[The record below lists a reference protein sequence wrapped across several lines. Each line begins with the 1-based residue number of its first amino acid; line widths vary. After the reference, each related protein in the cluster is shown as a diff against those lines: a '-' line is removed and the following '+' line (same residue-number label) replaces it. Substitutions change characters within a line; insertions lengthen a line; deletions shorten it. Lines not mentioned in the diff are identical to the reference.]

1 MGETPERELCEG
13 LAEGRESAY
22 AELYDRWAARLH
34 RVAWGLTGSREA
46 AEDAV
51 QDVFTGL
58 FRGRRGLARVERFD
72 AYLVAALRNAV
83 ARRARRGRG
92 MASADAAALLPA
104 VPRPDAPEP
113 DPRLEDALRRLPP
126 DQREVVSLK
135 VDAALTFEAIGEAL
149 GISANT
155 AASRYRYALE
165 KMRSVMKERS
175 DA

>member
-1 MGETPERELCEG
+1 MGETPERELRAG
-13 LAEGRESAY
+13 LAEGRETAY
-22 AELYDRWAARLH
+22 AELYDRWAARLF
-34 RVAWGLTGSREA
+34 RVAWELSGSRET

-58 FRGRRGLARVERFD
+58 FRGRRGLIRVERLD
-72 AYLVAALRNAV
+72 AYLFAALRHAV
-83 ARRARRGRG
+83 ARRAGRERAT
-92 MASADAAALLPA
+92 ASTDAGAPLPA
-104 VPRPDAPEP
+104 APAPAASGETS
-113 DPRLEDALRRLPP
+113 RLEEALRRLPP

-135 VDAALTFEAIGEAL
+135 VDAALTFEAIGETL

-165 KMRSVMKERS
+165 KLRSAMKERP